1 MVHIQINA
9 ANYATPIILRV
20 GDLLINGAGL
30 NIEDSKFYALTA
42 QVKSQLAELVRQS
55 KIIITK
61 DNDSLG
67 QTEVSLADTSLF
79 SLLPK
84 ITTTQKDAIVSPSEG
99 LIVYD
104 TTLQKLCVYTGAAW
118 ETITST

>member
-9 ANYATPIILRV
+9 ASYTTPVVLHV
-20 GDLLINGAGL
+20 GDLLINSAGL
-30 NIEDSKFYALTA
+30 NIEDSKFYALTE
-42 QVKSQLAELVRQS
+42 QVRNQLAELVRQN
-55 KIIITK
+55 KIAITK

-67 QTEVSLADTSLF
+67 QTEVSLADASLF

-84 ITTTQKDAIVSPSEG
+84 LTSTGKNAISGPSAG

-104 TTLQKLCVYTGAAW
+104 TTLNKLCFYNGSNW
-118 ETITST
+118 ETITSV